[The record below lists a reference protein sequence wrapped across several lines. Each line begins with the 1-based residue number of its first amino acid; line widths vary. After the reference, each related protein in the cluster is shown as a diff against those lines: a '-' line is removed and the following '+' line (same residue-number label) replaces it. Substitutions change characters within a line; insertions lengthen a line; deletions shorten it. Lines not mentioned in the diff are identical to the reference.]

1 MKIKKLILMAVGCL
15 SLAVGCVG
23 VVLPLL
29 PAFPFFLLTVIC
41 FTKSSQKLHNW
52 FVGTKMYRNSLDPFL
67 NKKGMTMKTK
77 LSVMA
82 SVTALMSIGFIMMSR
97 IPVGRIILAGVWVFH
112 MIFFL
117 FKVKTI
123 RPESKEKDE
132 QDALAEEVFEQ

>member
-1 MKIKKLILMAVGCL
+1 
-15 SLAVGCVG
+15 
-23 VVLPLL
+23 
-29 PAFPFFLLTVIC
+29 
-41 FTKSSQKLHNW
+41 
-52 FVGTKMYRNSLDPFL
+52 
-67 NKKGMTMKTK
+67 MKTK

-132 QDALAEEVFEQ
+132 QDQRTAP